1 MYEIHK
7 SMHSTNNIFQSL
19 LLCWEVVHTLEIW
32 HWTNRQS
39 PCPHRTY
46 SLMREDCLM
55 AFSIIYPFRSCTT
68 DKGSDCFEI
77 WCRLTRWLRI
87 YWESETHFGGWQGGV
102 CFVNEFFLNTC
113 SSFFFFSFKS
123 SCWSIIC
130 LLIMNQGWRKQWK
143 FWLGWNS
150 SSWVYS
156 LVCWAKKYKTAF
168 FPIQE
173 CWLAALGRKLKQ
185 VYLKDGRKAFLL
197 GSGFIYFYYFKW
209 LPWLVFPCGNSVS

>member
-1 MYEIHK
+1 
-7 SMHSTNNIFQSL
+7 MHSTNNIFQSL

-113 SSFFFFSFKS
+113 SSFFFFFLQEQ
-123 SCWSIIC
+123 
-130 LLIMNQGWRKQWK
+130 LLVNN
-143 FWLGWNS
+143 LPAN
-150 SSWVYS
+150 Y
-156 LVCWAKKYKTAF
+156 
-168 FPIQE
+168 E
-173 CWLAALGRKLKQ
+173 
-185 VYLKDGRKAFLL
+185 
-197 GSGFIYFYYFKW
+197 SGMKEAVEI
-209 LPWLVFPCGNSVS
+209 LTRME